1 MIAPTR
7 MRRNGRARS
16 CPVGIYLLDLA
27 RLRLPLAFIRPEWT
41 RPRPHRYRPRPRPGQ
56 KIRVRGRRWC
66 P

>member
-16 CPVGIYLLDLA
+16 CPVGVAFLCLA
-27 RLRLPLAFIRPEWT
+27 QRRLPLAFIRPEWT
-41 RPRPHRYRPRPRPGQ
+41 RPRRHHYRPYLRPGQ